1 MKFLKAGICA
11 ILLIAVVT
19 ALHTKFGSIPPLG
32 KFFDPQ
38 AGFWAN
44 AVTADNQD
52 DELQLAGLKDK
63 VSIYYDERQVPH
75 IFAQNDHDLYY
86 AQGYVTAKDRL
97 FQMEMQ
103 VFDAAGRLAEKV
115 GEQAL
120 ERDRSTRKLGMTY
133 GADQA
138 YEVLKKDEVSWAAVQ
153 AYSKGVNAYLAE
165 LSVEDYPIEYKVLD
179 FAPEVWTEKNTVYL
193 LKNMTR
199 TLAGGNNDI
208 RTSNTLQYF
217 GEDFIETFFT
227 TKPALNDPIIP
238 ASKKWDFERV
248 PVNQPDSLYVP
259 SDIRGVDDFERP
271 EGVGSNNWAVAG
283 SKTKSGYPILSNDPH
298 LSLTYPSIWYEV
310 QLHSPTVNVRGVSLQ
325 GAPGVVIG
333 FNEKVAWGVTNVGSD
348 VMDWYEITFKDKT
361 MSEYWYDGAWQPT
374 SQRIEE
380 IKVRGEETIL
390 DTLIYTHHGP
400 VWELNSATDEEK
412 TKYFALRWIAHEGSS
427 DIRTFYGLNRAEDY
441 DDYVEALSHY
451 VAPAQNFVFA
461 SSEGDIALWVNGKFP
476 NKWKHQGRTVS
487 DGSDPRYDWQGWIP
501 FEHNPHVKNPER
513 GFVSSANQES
523 AAEDYPYYL
532 DDEFAPFER
541 GRRINDRLREMEDIT
556 MQDMMELQMDNFS
569 YHASTILPELI
580 NWVDSSELSEDEQ
593 EFLQQLSEWNF
604 FNNADLIEPFLF
616 RQWWRQFYNAI
627 FNDEYGSVELAM
639 RRPSR
644 DRVIELIKENPEMAF
659 IDDITTDKK
668 ESIQELAT
676 ASFKKAIANIY
687 SSLGEEVTDRWK
699 WGYQMNNDIE
709 HISYIPGF
717 GDQNVISG
725 GSSESVNATRDGFG
739 PSWRMVIELGPEVR
753 GYGVY
758 PGGPS
763 GNPGSPY
770 YDNMLEAWRTGKH
783 FELILHKEA
792 PTEYSYSVELSP
804 KK

>member
-86 AQGYVTAKDRL
+86 TQGYVTAKDRL

-103 VFDAAGRLAEKV
+103 AFDAAGRLAEKV
-115 GEQAL
+115 GNQAL

-165 LSVEDYPIEYKVLD
+165 LSAEDYPIEYKVLD
-179 FAPEVWTEKNTVYL
+179 FAPEAWTEKNTVFL

-348 VMDWYEITFKDKT
+348 VMDWYEITFKDET
-361 MSEYWYDGAWQPT
+361 MSEYWYDGSWQST

-380 IKVRGEETIL
+380 IKVRGEDTIV

-427 DIRTFYGLNRAEDY
+427 DIRTFYGL
-441 DDYVEALSHY
+441 
-451 VAPAQNFVFA
+451 
-461 SSEGDIALWVNGKFP
+461 K
-476 NKWKHQGRTVS
+476 
-487 DGSDPRYDWQGWIP
+487 
-501 FEHNPHVKNPER
+501 
-513 GFVSSANQES
+513 
-523 AAEDYPYYL
+523 
-532 DDEFAPFER
+532 
-541 GRRINDRLREMEDIT
+541 
-556 MQDMMELQMDNFS
+556 
-569 YHASTILPELI
+569 
-580 NWVDSSELSEDEQ
+580 
-593 EFLQQLSEWNF
+593 
-604 FNNADLIEPFLF
+604 
-616 RQWWRQFYNAI
+616 
-627 FNDEYGSVELAM
+627 
-639 RRPSR
+639 
-644 DRVIELIKENPEMAF
+644 
-659 IDDITTDKK
+659 
-668 ESIQELAT
+668 
-676 ASFKKAIANIY
+676 
-687 SSLGEEVTDRWK
+687 
-699 WGYQMNNDIE
+699 
-709 HISYIPGF
+709 
-717 GDQNVISG
+717 
-725 GSSESVNATRDGFG
+725 
-739 PSWRMVIELGPEVR
+739 
-753 GYGVY
+753 
-758 PGGPS
+758 
-763 GNPGSPY
+763 
-770 YDNMLEAWRTGKH
+770 
-783 FELILHKEA
+783 
-792 PTEYSYSVELSP
+792 
-804 KK
+804 